1 MASDKQELIQLHQLL
16 AEIRVFTKEKIGLDT
31 AIDSL
36 DAYNDIGITSIN
48 IDEDVDVQKDAIMA
62 LADELTN
69 TIEAA
74 EQHKQTT
81 KTTTPAET
89 VETTLFDVTENGVK
103 ATTAN
108 VKPDEKQPTEEESSD
123 VLVEKRDAVEV
134 TETTLDD
141 EWGTSNEDTGADE
154 TAIKESV
161 EELDKSISKHDDE
174 ITQKQYAANKT

>member
-16 AEIRVFTKEKIGLDT
+16 AEIRVFTNEKLGLDT

-36 DAYNDIGITSIN
+36 QAYSDIGITSIN

-62 LADELTN
+62 LADELTD

-74 EQHKQTT
+74 EQHTT
-81 KTTTPAET
+81 ATTTTPAET
-89 VETTLFDVTENGVK
+89 VETTLFDVTEDGVK

-108 VKPDEKQPTEEESSD
+108 VKPDEKQHGEEDSGE
-123 VLVEKRDAVEV
+123 VLVEKRDTVEV
-134 TETTLDD
+134 TETTLGD
-141 EWGTSNEDTGADE
+141 EWGTSDETDSESE

-161 EELDKSISKHDDE
+161 EELDRSISKSNDE
-174 ITQKQYAANKT
+174 VTQKQYAANKP